1 MVGVPISRLLTVGS
15 TPHSCQNSSQ
25 CFCFRAAQRGI
36 TDAKLTFDK
45 ISWLGLPGLNN
56 LFYVS
61 KTSLNCSLLQRLP
74 KLLLCYV
81 SSRNF
86 VDSPNR
92 LCVCIWVRAVA
103 GWLVAG
109 LARVWRA
116 SPPSLGTSN
125 QFTGTGTW
133 SPALSCTRVALLQGD
148 GG

>member
-1 MVGVPISRLLTVGS
+1 MLNHQ
-15 TPHSCQNSSQ
+15 TPNQ
-25 CFCFRAAQRGI
+25 
-36 TDAKLTFDK
+36 
-45 ISWLGLPGLNN
+45 
-56 LFYVS
+56 
-61 KTSLNCSLLQRLP
+61 QRLVWFRKDP
-74 KLLLCYV
+74 YV

-92 LCVCIWVRAVA
+92 LCVCIWVPVVA